1 MSREQR
7 IVDTETGEILSS
19 RKIKPNANFVQFYR
33 NEIGSIRELIKDE
46 PKAASLFLF
55 LSEKMD
61 QENALIVSRN
71 FVRIFWNFKK
81 NNYQTVKCSKKEKG
95 FIEIIKSGTANVY
108 LVNAN
113 IAWTSYA
120 NKREYAQFKANVFVS
135 KSEQEYKIKSSKFKQ
150 LDLLDKEKTSNTVNF
165 YSRLD

>member
-55 LSEKMD
+55 LSEK
-61 QENALIVSRN
+61 NGPRKRPYSFTRN

-81 NNYQTVKCSKKEKG
+81 NNY
-95 FIEIIKSGTANVY
+95 
-108 LVNAN
+108 
-113 IAWTSYA
+113 
-120 NKREYAQFKANVFVS
+120 
-135 KSEQEYKIKSSKFKQ
+135 
-150 LDLLDKEKTSNTVNF
+150 
-165 YSRLD
+165 